1 MREKPTPSEGVKG
14 DGKGKTV
21 PQRIWR
27 YCSYSTPS
35 KGVTISLAFP
45 TPSEG
50 VNRQL
55 PKPPVCASSI
65 FGDNGSG
72 SRLRAKHL
80 ESYRRPQLRAD
91 LKCSS
96 FYSTAAGPSTN

>member
-1 MREKPTPSEGVKG
+1 MREK
-14 DGKGKTV
+14 
-21 PQRIWR
+21 
-27 YCSYSTPS
+27 
-35 KGVTISLAFP
+35 P

-55 PKPPVCASSI
+55 PKPVCASSM

-72 SRLRAKHL
+72 RRLRAKHH
-80 ESYRRPQLRAD
+80 ESYRWPQLRAD

-96 FYSTAAGPSTN
+96 FYSTAADPSTSQCSGA

>member
-1 MREKPTPSEGVKG
+1 MREK
-14 DGKGKTV
+14 
-21 PQRIWR
+21 
-27 YCSYSTPS
+27 
-35 KGVTISLAFP
+35 P

-55 PKPPVCASSI
+55 PKSVCASSM

-72 SRLRAKHL
+72 RRLRAKHH
-80 ESYRRPQLRAD
+80 ESYRWPQLRAD

-96 FYSTAAGPSTN
+96 LNSTAAGPSTSQCSGA